1 MVDAFWGRTNRMSC
15 SLCAVH
21 RFFYFIDIFLK
32 YGITL
37 LGINLGYCLFHEK
50 FTLFQRFLKLGCSLP
65 SEDQLPEFISYTI
78 KAHEEYKEWLPYLL
92 LAGFNP
98 VNLMQRFW

>member
-1 MVDAFWGRTNRMSC
+1 MSC

-21 RFFYFIDIFLK
+21 RFFHFIDIFLK

-65 SEDQLPEFISYTI
+65 SGDQLSEFLSYTI
-78 KAHEEYKEWLPYLL
+78 KVQEEYKEWLPYLL

-98 VNLMQRFW
+98 VNLMHRFW

>member
-1 MVDAFWGRTNRMSC
+1 MSC

-21 RFFYFIDIFLK
+21 RFFNFIDIFLK

-37 LGINLGYCLFHEK
+37 LGINLGYCLVHAK

-65 SEDQLPEFISYTI
+65 SGGQLPEFVSYTT
-78 KAHEEYKEWLPYLL
+78 KVQAQYKEWLPYLL
-92 LAGFNP
+92 LAGFDP
-98 VNLMQRFW
+98 VNLMHRYW